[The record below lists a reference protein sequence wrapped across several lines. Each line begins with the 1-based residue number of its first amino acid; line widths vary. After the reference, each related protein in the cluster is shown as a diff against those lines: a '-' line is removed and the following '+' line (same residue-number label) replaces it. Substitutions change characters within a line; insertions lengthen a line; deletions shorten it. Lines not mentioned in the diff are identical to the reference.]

1 MKFSKHLFFCKNIA
15 SNALSKEE
23 THHAI
28 KVLRLKIGDHISLM
42 DGMGIFANARII
54 DLSKNELIFEVI
66 QKEKFSIPIKQLHIA
81 IAPTKMNER
90 FEFFLEKCT
99 EIGITEVTPIITT
112 NSERKKINTD
122 RWQKIILAAAKQSQS
137 PYLPKLNNLQKFSE
151 FIKQKRHGD
160 KFIAHCEE
168 DHDKQYL
175 KDLLSDAKEICI
187 LIGPEGDFTQ
197 EEINFAKGQQYKP
210 ISLGKSRLRTETAGI
225 VACHTVNIFI

>member
-1 MKFSKHLFFCKNIA
+1 MKLSKHLFFCKNIA
-15 SNALSKEE
+15 SNTLSKQE
-23 THHAI
+23 THHAV
-28 KVLRLKIGDHISLM
+28 KVLRLKIDDQISLM
-42 DGMGIFANARII
+42 DGMGTFANARII

-81 IAPTKMNER
+81 IAPTKTNER

-99 EIGITEVTPIITT
+99 EIGITEVTPILTS

-151 FIKQKRHGD
+151 FMKQKRQGD

-168 DHDKQYL
+168 DHDKQHL
-175 KDLLSDAKEICI
+175 KDLVSDAKEICI

-197 EEINFAKGQQYKP
+197 EEINFAKDQQYKP